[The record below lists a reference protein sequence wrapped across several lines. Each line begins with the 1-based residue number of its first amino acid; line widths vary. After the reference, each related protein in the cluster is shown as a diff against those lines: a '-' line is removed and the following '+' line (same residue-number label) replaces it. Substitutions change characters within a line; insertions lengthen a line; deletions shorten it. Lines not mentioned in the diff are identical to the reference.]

1 MTKKL
6 LIDAVILLLLAVLGV
21 VAYKL
26 APLLNPKTDVSLPL
40 SSCNLAKQHC
50 VTTLPDGG
58 QLEFAISP
66 RPIPALKPLKLEA
79 TIKGSSVRKVE
90 VDFVGTDMK
99 MGFNRPTLEGSQ
111 GRYTGQAS
119 LPVCI
124 TGTMEWD
131 ATVLIETA
139 TELVAVPFRFAVS
152 SE

>member
-1 MTKKL
+1 MTKNL
-6 LIDAVILLLLAVLGV
+6 LIDAVILLLLAILGV
-21 VAYKL
+21 AAYKL

-40 SSCNLAKQHC
+40 SSCNLAQQHC

-58 QLEFAISP
+58 QLEFAILP

-79 TIKGSSVRKVE
+79 TIKGSRVRKVE

-99 MGFNRPTLEGSQ
+99 MGFNRPILEGSQ